1 LRPLCLA
8 AVLLL
13 VPLAGNAAA
22 SAAPAATKD
31 CANAHLPRAIL
42 DGDPAAHAAPE
53 LKTVA
58 VTAPDRALKLAVA
71 ANEHDRELGLMC
83 VTALKAD
90 AGMIFVFPAP
100 GQYAFWMKNTLI
112 PLDMV
117 WVDAGGT
124 VTTVAAAVPAST
136 RDEADAKVA
145 RRGGHGSY
153 VIELR
158 SGDAARNDIVKG
170 THLALPRLAASE

>member
-8 AVLLL
+8 AMLLL
-13 VPLAGNAAA
+13 LPLAGAAVA
-22 SAAPAATKD
+22 SAGTTATKD

-42 DGDPAAHAAPE
+42 DGDPAAHSALE
-53 LKTVA
+53 LKTVG

-71 ANEHDRELGLMC
+71 ANDHDRELGLMC

-100 GQYAFWMKNTLI
+100 GQYEFWMKNTLI

-136 RDEADAKVA
+136 RDEADDKVA
-145 RRGGHGSY
+145 RRGGHGAY

-158 SGDAARNDIVKG
+158 SGDAARNHIVKG
-170 THLALPRLAASE
+170 THLAVPDLKAAQ